1 MSVLATCAQIRQR
14 PTEIAKNWRADPF
27 ATAQHAVG
35 KRLPCRMATGV
46 DNKSPSYFLRRSN
59 DGVCVMG
66 GEGEWRDRS
75 RCGWK

>member
-1 MSVLATCAQIRQR
+1 
-14 PTEIAKNWRADPF
+14 
-27 ATAQHAVG
+27 
-35 KRLPCRMATGV
+35 MATGV

-75 RCGWK
+75 RCAGVTQISFNAIPRLIVGEYQ